1 MQCWAAVETPQIAIS
16 RSFVTDFAVRRHPHW
31 KRHSAAPSVTDFPED
46 GPPPILP
53 QIGTCDGPFRHG
65 LRLFPKIPGFGL
77 AIRRGEG
84 SLAPRFSF
92 FWQAVGAPV
101 PCQKLL
107 SRGNVGRKT
116 HQQHNTT
123 PNQTHTMSTAIAEP
137 ANQELNDLIDSKFR
151 EFREGSIVKG
161 TILEI
166 RPQVVLVDVGYK
178 SEGAIPSNEFEDEE
192 IEIGDEIEVLLEK
205 LENEEGMVVL
215 SKEKAAHKQN
225 WEKIVKVFQDGG
237 LVRGKVKSVVKGGL
251 TVNVGVEAFLPGS
264 QVDIIPPKDLNEY
277 VGNVY
282 EFKIV
287 KVNDER
293 KNIVLSR
300 REVIEAERSE
310 LRQRF
315 LLTVKIG
322 DKVTGAI
329 KNITDFGAF
338 VDLQGMDGLLHIT
351 DMSWG
356 RINHPSELLHIGQSV
371 DVVILDVD
379 REKERVSLGLKQMSE
394 NPWEDIER
402 KYPIGA
408 NVRGRVTKLLPYGAF
423 VEIERGVE
431 GLVHVSELS
440 WVKRITRPSDV
451 LEIGQEIHAVVLGI
465 SIEEQKISLGVRQ
478 LEVNPWDEIELRYP
492 VGATIRGPVRNLTA
506 YGAFV
511 ELEEGID
518 GMIHVSD
525 MSWTRK
531 INHPSEVLK
540 KNDEVEA
547 TVLAIDKANQR
558 VSLGIK
564 QTEEDPWSLI
574 DGRFKVGDLV
584 KGTVAKIASFGAFIS
599 LDGDIDGLIHISQL
613 SEEHVEKVKD
623 VIKMGEEVEA
633 RVIKVDKVERR
644 IGLSIKAVNY
654 SEEQLK
660 KESASFE
667 SLRPSSEMVGLEQA
681 FNLAAAASED
691 WSPGE

>member
-1 MQCWAAVETPQIAIS
+1 
-16 RSFVTDFAVRRHPHW
+16 
-31 KRHSAAPSVTDFPED
+31 
-46 GPPPILP
+46 
-53 QIGTCDGPFRHG
+53 
-65 LRLFPKIPGFGL
+65 
-77 AIRRGEG
+77 
-84 SLAPRFSF
+84 
-92 FWQAVGAPV
+92 
-101 PCQKLL
+101 
-107 SRGNVGRKT
+107 
-116 HQQHNTT
+116 
-123 PNQTHTMSTAIAEP
+123 MSTAVLESQT
-137 ANQELNDLIDSKFR
+137 NQELADLIDSKFR
-151 EFREGSIVKG
+151 EFREGTIVKG
-161 TILEI
+161 TIIEI
-166 RPQVVLVDVGYK
+166 RPQVVLVDIGYK

-192 IEIGDEIEVLLEK
+192 IEVGDEVEVLLEK
-205 LENEEGMVVL
+205 LENDEGMVVL

-277 VGNVY
+277 VGNIY

-300 REVIEAERSE
+300 REVIEAERAE
-310 LRQRF
+310 LRQQF
-315 LLTVKIG
+315 LRTVKVG
-322 DKVTGAI
+322 DKVTGAV

-356 RINHPSELLHIGQSV
+356 RINHPSEMLVIGQPV

-379 REKERVSLGLKQMSE
+379 REKERVSLGLKQMSD

-402 KYPIGA
+402 KFPIGSQ
-408 NVRGRVTKLLPYGAF
+408 VKGKVTKLLPYGAF
-423 VEIERGVE
+423 IELERGVE

-451 LEIGQEIHAVVLGI
+451 LELDQVIEAVVLGI

-478 LEVNPWDEIELRYP
+478 LEPNPWDEIEVRYP
-492 VGATIRGPVRNLTA
+492 IGATIKGPVRNLTA

-518 GMIHVSD
+518 GMVHVSD

-547 TVLAIDKANQR
+547 IVLSIDKANQR
-558 VSLGIK
+558 VSLGLK
-564 QTEEDPWSLI
+564 QLEDDPWSHI
-574 DGRFKVGDLV
+574 DERFKVGDLV

-613 SEEHVEKVKD
+613 SEDHVEKVKD
-623 VIKMGEEVEA
+623 VIKVGDEVEA

-654 SEEQLK
+654 SEADLK

-681 FNLAAAASED
+681 FNLAAIAAEE
-691 WSPGE
+691 WSPSDD

>member
-1 MQCWAAVETPQIAIS
+1 
-16 RSFVTDFAVRRHPHW
+16 
-31 KRHSAAPSVTDFPED
+31 
-46 GPPPILP
+46 
-53 QIGTCDGPFRHG
+53 
-65 LRLFPKIPGFGL
+65 
-77 AIRRGEG
+77 
-84 SLAPRFSF
+84 
-92 FWQAVGAPV
+92 
-101 PCQKLL
+101 
-107 SRGNVGRKT
+107 
-116 HQQHNTT
+116 
-123 PNQTHTMSTAIAEP
+123 MSTATAAP
-137 ANQELNDLIDSKFR
+137 ANTELSDLIDSKFR

-166 RPQVVLVDVGYK
+166 RPQVVLVDIGYK

-205 LENEEGMVVL
+205 LENDEGMVVL

-237 LVRGKVKSVVKGGL
+237 LVRGKVKGVIKGGL

-310 LRQRF
+310 LRQQF
-315 LLTVKIG
+315 LQTVKIG

-329 KNITDFGAF
+329 KNLTDFGAF

-356 RINHPSELLHIGQSV
+356 RINHPSELLHIGQAV

-379 REKERVSLGLKQMSE
+379 REKERVSLGLKQMSD

-402 KYPIGA
+402 KYPIGQR
-408 NVRGRVTKLLPYGAF
+408 VKGRVTKLLPYGAF
-423 VEIERGVE
+423 IEIERGVE

-451 LEIGQEIHAVVLGI
+451 LDIGQEIEAVVLGI

-478 LEVNPWDEIELRYP
+478 LDSNPWDEIELRYP
-492 VGATIRGPVRNLTA
+492 VGATIKGPVRNLTA

-540 KNDEVEA
+540 KGDEVEA
-547 TVLAIDKANQR
+547 VVLAIDKANQR

-574 DGRFKVGDLV
+574 DERFKVGDLV

-599 LDGDIDGLIHISQL
+599 LAGDIDGLIHISQL
-613 SEEHVEKVKD
+613 SEDHVEKVKD
-623 VIKMGEEVEA
+623 IIKVGDEIEA

-644 IGLSIKAVNY
+644 VGLSIKAVGY
-654 SEEQLK
+654 TEEQLK

-681 FNLAAAASED
+681 FNLAAAASEE
-691 WSPGE
+691 WSPGENA

>member
-1 MQCWAAVETPQIAIS
+1 MQEGNET
-16 RSFVTDFAVRRHPHW
+16 
-31 KRHSAAPSVTDFPED
+31 
-46 GPPPILP
+46 
-53 QIGTCDGPFRHG
+53 
-65 LRLFPKIPGFGL
+65 
-77 AIRRGEG
+77 
-84 SLAPRFSF
+84 
-92 FWQAVGAPV
+92 
-101 PCQKLL
+101 
-107 SRGNVGRKT
+107 N
-116 HQQHNTT
+116 NTT
-123 PNQTHTMSTAIAEP
+123 PNQTKIMAYACAEP
-137 ANQELNDLIDSKFR
+137 TNTELNDLIDSKFR

-166 RPQVVLVDVGYK
+166 RPQVVLVDIGYK

-205 LENEEGMVVL
+205 LENDEGMVVL

-310 LRQRF
+310 LRQTF
-315 LLTVKIG
+315 LQGVKIG

-356 RINHPSELLHIGQSV
+356 RINHPSELLHIGQNV
-371 DVVILDVD
+371 DVIILDVD
-379 REKERVSLGLKQMSE
+379 KDKERVSLGLKQMSD

-402 KYPIGA
+402 KYPIGH
-408 NVRGRVTKLLPYGAF
+408 NVKGRVTKLLPYGAF
-423 VEIERGVE
+423 IEIERGVE

-451 LEIGQEIHAVVLGI
+451 LEIGQEISAVVLGI

-478 LEVNPWDEIELRYP
+478 LDSNPWDEIELRYP
-492 VGATIRGPVRNLTA
+492 VGATIKGPVRNLTA

-547 TVLAIDKANQR
+547 IVLAIDKANQR

-564 QTEEDPWSLI
+564 QTEGDPWSLI
-574 DGRFKVGDLV
+574 DSRFKVGDLV
-584 KGTVAKIASFGAFIS
+584 KGTVAKIASFGAFVS

-613 SEEHVEKVKD
+613 SEDHVEKVKD
-623 VIKMGEEVEA
+623 IIKVGEEIEA

-654 SEEQLK
+654 SDEQLK

-691 WSPGE
+691 WSPGQD